1 MDDPSPQTIYLKDY
15 TPSDYLI
22 DTVSLDVNLH
32 PTATRVRSRL
42 TVRPNPDA
50 VARPSAIVLDGEALE
65 LDEVRLDAKKLSPSD
80 YTRTDNNLTIPN
92 LPDGPFELEIT
103 TFCNPEA
110 NKALSGLYRSRD
122 IFCTQCEAQGFRRI
136 TYFLDRPD
144 VLARYTTRLQ
154 ADKEMAPVLLSNGNL
169 VGSGKNGNSGTH
181 FAIWEDPHPKP
192 SYLFAMVGGA
202 LVCVSGKFTTM
213 SGREVDLLIY
223 VEPGEED
230 RCAWAMESLK
240 RSMKW
245 DEERFGR
252 EYDLDVFMIVAV
264 SDFNM
269 GAMENKGLNVFND
282 KLILARPE
290 TATDADYAAIEAV
303 IGHEYFHN
311 WTGNRVTCRDWF
323 QLCLKEGLTVFRD
336 QEFTSDLRSR
346 AVERI
351 SDVRMLKT
359 HQFPEDSGP
368 LAHPVRPDC
377 YIEINN
383 FYTATV
389 YEKGAELC
397 RMIETM
403 VGREGFR
410 AATDLYFE
418 RHDGDAATV
427 EDFISCISEATDT
440 DLDQFMRWYNQAGTP
455 EVVASL
461 SYNTK
466 DKVAEL
472 SFSQVTP
479 ATPGQ
484 EKKQPLHMPI
494 KLGLLGQNGDDL
506 PLRLDSGE
514 EITDG
519 LIHLRDASQTFR
531 FTDIPSPPVPSLL
544 RGFSAPIKLT
554 SNLSERDL
562 EFLMANDSDL
572 FNRWQAGQSYALRFL
587 TRATA
592 DFRNGKDPASAS
604 AFAGALAASLRDE
617 TLEPAYRAEVLKLP
631 SESDVAREI
640 GKDVDPDAI
649 HNAREWLRAEVSHAL
664 HGELEELYETNAV
677 PGPYSPEAEDTG
689 KRALRNAAL
698 ALLAASGEE
707 SDVMRVSAHYERA
720 ENMTDKIAALGVLT
734 HQEGKLREAAFDDFY
749 GKWKDDHLVIDK
761 WFSLQAI
768 SNLSDAPE
776 RVQALIKHPLF
787 SFKTPN
793 KVRALF
799 GAFANMNPTGFCRA
813 DGAGFSLVADAV
825 LEIDTFNP
833 QISARMLGAFK
844 SWRMLES
851 SRQSKAK
858 SELER
863 IASHNKLSRDLFE
876 IVTKTLD

>member
-15 TPSDYLI
+15 KPSDFLI

-32 PTATRVRSRL
+32 PTATRVRSTL
-42 TVRPNPDA
+42 SVRPNPDA
-50 VARPSAIVLDGEALE
+50 AANSTSLMLDGEALE
-65 LDEVRLDAKKLSPSD
+65 LDNVRINDRKLDPSD
-80 YTRTDNNLTIPN
+80 YTLTQNNLIIPI
-92 LPDGPFELEIT
+92 LRDGPFELEIT
-103 TFCNPEA
+103 TYCNPEA

-144 VLARYTTRLQ
+144 VLSRFTTRLQ

-169 VGSGKNGNSGTH
+169 VGAGQKDNSGTH
-181 FAIWEDPHPKP
+181 YAVWEDPHPKP
-192 SYLFAMVGGA
+192 SYLFAMVGGE
-202 LVCVSGKFTTM
+202 LVCVADTFTTM
-213 SGREVDLLIY
+213 SGREIDLLIY

-230 RCAWAMESLK
+230 RCEWAMESLK

-323 QLCLKEGLTVFRD
+323 QLCLKEGLTVYRD

-346 AVERI
+346 PVARI

-368 LAHPVRPDC
+368 LAHPVRPDS

-403 VGREGFR
+403 VGRDGFR
-410 AATDLYFE
+410 TATDLYFE
-418 RHDGDAATV
+418 RHDGNAATV
-427 EDFISCISEATDT
+427 EDFISCIAEATGT

-455 EVVASL
+455 EVAASL
-461 SYNTK
+461 TYSTK

-472 SFSQVTP
+472 SLSQVTP

-484 EKKQPLHMPI
+484 ARKRPLHMPI
-494 KLGLLGQNGDDL
+494 KIGLLGKNGDDL
-506 PLRLDSGE
+506 PLQLENGE

-519 LIHLRDASQTFR
+519 LIHLREASQTYR
-531 FTDIPSPPVPSLL
+531 FANIPAPPVPSLL

-554 SNLSERDL
+554 SHLSEHDL

-572 FNRWQAGQSYALRFL
+572 FNRWQAGQSYALRIL
-587 TRATA
+587 ISAVAEIR
-592 DFRNGKDPASAS
+592 KDQNPVPAN
-604 AFAGALAASLRDE
+604 AFVGALAAILRDE
-617 TLEPAYRAEVLKLP
+617 NLEPAYRAEVLKLP

-640 GKDVDPDAI
+640 GKDVDPDSI
-649 HNAREWLRAEVSHAL
+649 HKAREWLRGVVSREL
-664 HGELEELYETNAV
+664 HEELEELYQTNAV
-677 PGPYSPEAEDTG
+677 TGPYSPEAEDTG
-689 KRALRNAAL
+689 KRSLRNTAL
-698 ALLAASGEE
+698 ALLSASGEA
-707 SDVMRVSAHYERA
+707 SDVTRVSAHYETA
-720 ENMTDKIAALGVLT
+720 ANMTDKIAALGVLT
-734 HQEGKLREAAFDDFY
+734 HLEGKSREASFEDFY
-749 GKWKDDHLVIDK
+749 NQWKDDHLVIDK
-761 WFSLQAI
+761 WFALQAM
-768 SNLSDAPE
+768 SNLPDAPE
-776 RVQALIKHPLF
+776 RVQALTAHPLF
-787 SFKTPN
+787 SLNTPN

-799 GAFANMNPTGFCRA
+799 GAFANMNPIGFCRA
-813 DGAGFSLVADAV
+813 DGAGFRLVADAV

-833 QISARMLGAFK
+833 QVSARMLGAFK

-851 SRQSKAK
+851 TRQLKAE
-858 SELER
+858 SELKR
-863 IASHNKLSRDLFE
+863 IASHDKLSRDLFE

>member
-1 MDDPSPQTIYLKDY
+1 MDDLSPQTIYLKDY
-15 TPSDYLI
+15 KPSDYLI

-42 TVRPNPDA
+42 EVRPNPDA
-50 VARPSAIVLDGEALE
+50 AARPSALVLDGEALK
-65 LDEVRLDAKKLSPSD
+65 LDEVRLGGRKLSASD
-80 YTRTDNNLTIPN
+80 FTRTENDLTIHN
-92 LPDGPFELEIT
+92 VPDGPFELEIT
-103 TFCNPEA
+103 TYCNPEA

-154 ADKEMAPVLLSNGNL
+154 ADKEMAPVLLANGNL
-169 VGSGKNGNSGTH
+169 IETGKNGNSGTH
-181 FAIWEDPHPKP
+181 FAVWEDPHPKP
-192 SYLFAMVGGA
+192 SYLFAMVGGG
-202 LVCVSGKFTTM
+202 LVCVADTFTTR
-213 SGREVDLLIY
+213 SGHEVDLHIY

-303 IGHEYFHN
+303 IAHEYFHN

-323 QLCLKEGLTVFRD
+323 QLCLKEGLTVYRD

-346 AVERI
+346 TVERI

-359 HQFPEDSGP
+359 HQFPEDGGP
-368 LAHPVRPDC
+368 LAHPVRPQS

-403 VGREGFR
+403 VGRKSFR
-410 AATDLYFE
+410 SAMDLYFE

-427 EDFISCISEATDT
+427 EDFISCIAEATQT
-440 DLDQFMRWYNQAGTP
+440 NLDQFMRWYSQAGTP
-455 EVVASL
+455 EIVASL
-461 SYNTK
+461 SYNAK

-472 SFSQVTP
+472 SISQVTP

-484 EKKQPLHMPI
+484 VKKQPLHIPI
-494 KLGLLGQNGDDL
+494 KFGLLGPNGDDL
-506 PLRLDSGE
+506 PLRLESGKD
-514 EITDG
+514 ISNG
-519 LIHLRDASQTFR
+519 LIHLRDAEQTFR
-531 FTDIPSPPVPSLL
+531 FTDVASPPVLSLL
-544 RGFSAPIKLT
+544 RGFSAPVKLT
-554 SNLSERDL
+554 VNLSDRDL

-587 TRATA
+587 TSATDA
-592 DFRNGKDPASAS
+592 FRNGKEPASVS
-604 AFAGALAASLRDE
+604 AYAGALAATLRDE

-631 SESDVAREI
+631 SESDVTREI
-640 GKDVDPDAI
+640 GSNVDPDAI
-649 HNAREWLRAEVSHAL
+649 HSAREWLRAEVSRAL
-664 HGELEELYETNAV
+664 HGELEELYEINAA
-677 PGPYSPEAEDTG
+677 PGPYSPEAKDAG

-698 ALLAASGEE
+698 ALLAATGDE
-707 SDVMRVSAHYERA
+707 SDVTRVSAHYDTA
-720 ENMTDKIAALGVLT
+720 ANMTDKIASLAVLT
-734 HQEGKLREAAFDDFY
+734 HLEGKHRESAFDDFFER
-749 GKWKDDHLVIDK
+749 WKDDHLVIDK
-761 WFSLQAI
+761 WFGLQAM
-768 SNLSDAPE
+768 SSLEAAPE
-776 RVQALIKHPLF
+776 RVKTLSKHPLF
-787 SFKTPN
+787 SLKAPN
-793 KVRALF
+793 KVRALI
-799 GAFANMNPTGFCRA
+799 GAFANMNPTGFNRA
-813 DGAGFSLVADAV
+813 DGAGYRLVADAV
-825 LEIDTFNP
+825 LEIDNFNP
-833 QISARMLGAFK
+833 QISARLLNAFK
-844 SWRMLES
+844 SWRILEPVRQEKAESALKRIS
-851 SRQSKAK
+851 S
-858 SELER
+858 
-863 IASHNKLSRDLFE
+863 HDNLSRDLFE
-876 IVTKTLD
+876 IVTKILD